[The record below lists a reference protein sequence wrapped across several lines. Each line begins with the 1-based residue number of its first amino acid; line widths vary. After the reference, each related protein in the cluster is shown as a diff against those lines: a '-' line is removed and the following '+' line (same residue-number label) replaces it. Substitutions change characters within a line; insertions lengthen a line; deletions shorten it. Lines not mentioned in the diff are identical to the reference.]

1 MAELIDPSNYQD
13 FTLETLRSPDGITK
27 LNNILRQISQNIAGD
42 TENVRVFQGV
52 GTPEASVAAGVG
64 SLYMRIDGSTD
75 TSIYRKE
82 SGSGNTGW
90 VAVTS
95 PASLPLSLA
104 NGGTG
109 VALVDPNADRILF
122 WDDSAGQV
130 TFLTVGTG
138 LSISTTTLSSSV
150 PAYTA
155 GDYYINSSDYVGVHP
170 GGNTTPTK
178 VLEMYIPRAGTL
190 RIKFFLGGNA
200 GTCNGQI
207 YRNGS
212 AVGTLRSNL
221 SSAAAL
227 YSEDIASWA
236 IGDLCQLYVYN
247 SSSANET
254 YGVGLALYEGT
265 PYDISFNETT
275 YPQRRHYIGAP
286 TPTTIFDNLGNI
298 GDTYSDSGGGAS
310 TTLYVKTA
318 STTWTAK

>member
-1 MAELIDPSNYQD
+1 MAELIDSSNYQD
-13 FTLETLRSPDGITK
+13 FTLEMLKTPDGITK
-27 LNNILRQISQNIAGD
+27 LNSILRQISQNISSDG
-42 TENVRVFQGV
+42 ESVKVYQGV

-64 SLYMRIDGSTD
+64 SLYMRTDGGAD
-75 TSIYRKE
+75 TSVYRKE
-82 SGSGNTGW
+82 TGSGNTGW

-109 VALVDPNADRILF
+109 VALVDPGADRILF
-122 WDDSAGQV
+122 WDDSAGQF
-130 TFLTVGTG
+130 TFLTVSTG
-138 LSISTTTLSSSV
+138 LTISTTTLTSSV

-178 VLEMYIPRAGTL
+178 VLELYIPRAGTL

-221 SSAAAL
+221 SSAGAL
-227 YSEDIASWA
+227 YSEDIASWSV
-236 IGDLCQLYVYN
+236 GDLCQLYVYN

-254 YGVGLALYEGT
+254 YGVGLALYEGQ
-265 PYDISFNETT
+265 PYDILFNETS
-275 YPQRRHYIGAP
+275 YPQVRHYIGSA
-286 TPTTIFDNLGNI
+286 TPTTIFANLGKV
-298 GDTYSDSGGGAS
+298 GDTYTDTDDG
-310 TTLYVKTA
+310 TQYVKTA
-318 STTWTAK
+318 ATTWT